1 MNGDEIMQ
9 TGGGISMGRHV
20 TVNRL
25 EIPKMTRSA
34 LNNTYKCQASNTK
47 LVPPAERSIRVDM
60 LLKPLSAALSSKPK
74 QLISNQEYMVACNV
88 EGSVPETDIKWMQN
102 NRPFTKGKIKII
114 NNSSMVSSVL
124 SFRPHPDDDGTIL
137 KCEGSNPRLQNSV
150 LEDSVIMNVLY
161 PPQVTLSLGSTL
173 NPDDIKEGDD
183 VYFECHIKANPRE
196 HRITWSHD
204 GLPVTQNVTSGVII
218 STRSLVLQR
227 VGRFHSGSYACAA
240 ANDRGETQSDPVVL
254 KIHSHRIT
262 SKPDS
267 KTQCLSRPDS
277 GTDDFNL
284 RVVKDGGVSSGKGY
298 HRQQ

>member
-1 MNGDEIMQ
+1 MQ

-60 LLKPLSAALSSKPK
+60 LLKPLSASLSSKPK
-74 QLISNQEYMVACNV
+74 QLISNQEYVLACNV
-88 EGSVPETDIKWMQN
+88 AGSVPETDIKWMQN
-102 NRPFTKGKIKII
+102 NRPFTKGKIKLI

-204 GLPVTQNVTSGVII
+204 INCGGCYPLPRELGTVLRRPAATSNR
-218 STRSLVLQR
+218 SRLPPTRNTIRDAS
-227 VGRFHSGSYACAA
+227 GRY
-240 ANDRGETQSDPVVL
+240 R
-254 KIHSHRIT
+254 
-262 SKPDS
+262 
-267 KTQCLSRPDS
+267 
-277 GTDDFNL
+277 
-284 RVVKDGGVSSGKGY
+284 
-298 HRQQ
+298 